1 MMPGHPGLGRDPG
14 PAGRTPGPGHFGGE
28 TRDHARRFTW
38 ATRPAQPAH
47 EGARR
52 CTPYR
57 GSRALRNDVPVAKQ
71 MNGPVSASRDSMRL
85 HWRMTTSSR
94 ANRLTASSL
103 ARLTR
108 RAPLSRTAAISGARS
123 GTCLS
128 ADMAPVGAW
137 HKPPAI
143 RAEPVNLSAPG
154 RLRTLDHACK
164 SGQAVRRQ
172 LDLSYI
178 LGMVMVRSASLAST
192 GGRVCDGDRLCR
204 VGMRVSWLRPWRA
217 GLRE

>member
-1 MMPGHPGLGRDPG
+1 VLFPGSWVRYLDSVF
-14 PAGRTPGPGHFGGE
+14 AAE
-28 TRDHARRFTW
+28 
-38 ATRPAQPAH
+38 PAQILSSLLLLELDSYYVNAVQLH
-47 EGARR
+47 VNAADALVRR
-52 CTPYR
+52 GVDGE
-57 GSRALRNDVPVAKQ
+57 GSR
-71 MNGPVSASRDSMRL
+71 
-85 HWRMTTSSR
+85 
-94 ANRLTASSL
+94 
-103 ARLTR
+103 
-108 RAPLSRTAAISGARS
+108 
-123 GTCLS
+123 S

-178 LGMVMVRSASLAST
+178 LGMVMVRSASLAPT